1 MAATGLRMLAPESV
15 TSGRLALPVAEP
27 EEEAERVRV
36 AEVTVELTPAEGL
49 MVAEAEA
56 ALVIMLDLA
65 LSMALLRAAEAEVAA
80 DAVADEA
87 EAMAEETAEETGES
101 SSSAPPERGNWA
113 E

>member
-1 MAATGLRMLAPESV
+1 MRLAPESV

-27 EEEAERVRV
+27 EVVRERERV

-56 ALVIMLDLA
+56 GALVIMLDLA
-65 LSMALLRAAEAEVAA
+65 LLRAEEAEEAA
-80 DAVADEA
+80 DEVADEA
-87 EAMAEETAEETGES
+87 EDRAEETES
-101 SSSAPPERGNWA
+101 SSSEPPVRGNWA

>member
-27 EEEAERVRV
+27 EEERVRV

-65 LSMALLRAAEAEVAA
+65 LSMALLRAAEAEEAA

-87 EAMAEETAEETGES
+87 DAMAEETAEDTGES